1 VFKTSQILNRQKI
14 IFSLH
19 ALPVFLTLLY
29 LRQLF
34 FRNFQSAQHK
44 PVKGV
49 VGNMCRLLFSG
60 LFLWAHL
67 TAMAQESFV
76 VQLPE
81 VEIYADRV
89 LRGDADTYGLGDWRC
104 KFSVTLDSTGLLL
117 KGYISFTEKAH
128 DFTTIVGEYRQ
139 RIELGELKRCRSCNV
154 TLAGNEGKVSGSNIG
169 ARGYRW
175 FSGEKLI
182 RRARIQTDVFGS
194 DAGQIGGAIQFA
206 PLQVLVDCR
215 LAAQWQR

>member
-1 VFKTSQILNRQKI
+1 MS
-14 IFSLH
+14 
-19 ALPVFLTLLY
+19 
-29 LRQLF
+29 
-34 FRNFQSAQHK
+34 
-44 PVKGV
+44 
-49 VGNMCRLLFSG
+49 RLIFSG
-60 LFLWAHL
+60 LFLWVHFNAP
-67 TAMAQESFV
+67 AQESFV

-104 KFSVTLDSTGLLL
+104 SFSVTLDSTALLL
-117 KGYISFTEKAH
+117 QGYISFTEKAH
-128 DFTTIVGEYRQ
+128 DFTTIVGEYRR
-139 RIELGELKRCRSCNV
+139 RIELGELQRCRHCNV
-154 TLAGNEGKVSGSNIG
+154 TLAGNEGKVSGPNIG

-175 FSGEKLI
+175 FAGDKLI

-194 DAGQIGGAIQFA
+194 DAGRIGGMIQFE